1 MVLRRQNGDNVKNII
16 LFGGTTEGKRIIEI
30 LEELELEAYVSVATP
45 YGEQVLE
52 KGLKYCQVVVG
63 RMNDAEI
70 DKFLT
75 DNKISIVLDA
85 THPYAAE
92 ATANIKK
99 ACASAQVRYI
109 RIMREA
115 GERFSNAVYVSDMAE
130 AVKYLSR
137 NAGNILLTTGTKDLS
152 GFTGISDFADRVYAR
167 ILPAEQS
174 VNTALASGIKR
185 EHLICEKGP
194 FTVAQNMEMLKNCNA
209 GYLVTKDTGAEGG
222 LPQKAEA
229 AGQLGISLI
238 IVERPKETD
247 GITIEELYGILKDE
261 KRSLCAE
268 L

>member
-1 MVLRRQNGDNVKNII
+1 MKNII

-30 LEELELEAYVSVATP
+30 LEELELDAYVSVATP

-52 KGLKYCQVVVG
+52 KSFKHCQVMVG

-70 DKFLT
+70 VKFLT

-85 THPYAAE
+85 THPYAVE
-92 ATANIKK
+92 VTANIKK

-109 RIMREA
+109 RIAREA
-115 GERFSNAVYVSDMAE
+115 GERFSNAVYVSDMSE
-130 AVKYLSR
+130 AVKYLSH

-152 GFTGISDFADRVYAR
+152 GFTGTSDFADRVYAR

-174 VNTALASGIKR
+174 VNTALAAGIKM

-194 FTVAQNMEMLKNCNA
+194 FTADQNIEMLKKCNA
-209 GYLVTKDTGAEGG
+209 RYLVTKDTGEEGG

-238 IVERPKETD
+238 IVERPKESD
-247 GITIEELYGILKDE
+247 GITLEELYGILKDE
-261 KRSLCAE
+261 KGSLCAK